1 VVTLT
6 EEERS
11 HLRGL
16 VSRGKSAARKLL
28 HAQILLKADSSPG
41 GAAWTD
47 GEIIAAFAV
56 SRRTV
61 ERVRERFVE
70 EGLESALARKE
81 QKKRRAPKVDGE
93 AEAYLVAT
101 ACSKPPAGRQRW
113 TLRLLADR
121 LVELEFVDTISLETV
136 RQSLKKTP
144 QAVVERDVVS
154 GRGTERGICLQD
166 GGCSFGL

>member
-1 VVTLT
+1 M
-6 EEERS
+6 
-11 HLRGL
+11 
-16 VSRGKSAARKLL
+16 
-28 HAQILLKADSSPG
+28 
-41 GAAWTD
+41 
-47 GEIIAAFAV
+47 
-56 SRRTV
+56 

-136 RQSLKKTP
+136 RQSLKKTASSRGGKRCGVWP
-144 QAVVERDVVS
+144 GNRAGNLSARWRMFFRSIS
-154 GRGTERGICLQD
+154 GPMIPGVPNSAWMR
-166 GGCSFGL
+166 